1 MLMRDLLWILINLSF
16 QIACT
21 TPKDRRWPRNVSI
34 PFWGIGGIVSF
45 LNKNLAT
52 VTQHIRKL
60 RGGSQPILAQASD
73 GLPYVVKFSN
83 NLQGANLL
91 FNESI
96 GTELYRACNLP
107 VPPWKLLLVTDSF
120 IDDNPESWLETPEGY
135 LRPNAG
141 ICFGSR
147 FLGGDGRPALEI
159 LPRTSFS
166 KVRNRKSFWLAW
178 LVDAC
183 AGHADNRQAVFLE
196 DGAGW
201 LDAYFFDHGHIFG
214 GPKGESQPKV
224 EASCYLDPRIYP
236 TGSALQLTNI
246 RKSLRCLQA
255 DQLWRKI
262 QTLPDDW
269 KTESALFRFAQCLGR
284 LSTASFLQ
292 NTVDM
297 IVSSREKYN
306 EREDRKW
313 QSMRKPPRAVLRP
326 DDQNTKRGQS
336 FLVKCSERAICA

>member
-1 MLMRDLLWILINLSF
+1 
-16 QIACT
+16 
-21 TPKDRRWPRNVSI
+21 
-34 PFWGIGGIVSF
+34 VSF
-45 LNKNLAT
+45 SIKNLAV
-52 VTQHIRKL
+52 VTRHIRKL

-73 GLPYVVKFSN
+73 GLLYVVKFRN
-83 NLQGANLL
+83 NLQGSNVL

-107 VPPWKLLLVTDSF
+107 VPSWKLLLVTDSF
-120 IDDNPESWLETPEGY
+120 IDDNPESWLETTEGF

-147 FLGGDGRPALEI
+147 FLGEDGRYALEI
-159 LPRTSFS
+159 LPGTSFS
-166 KVRNRKSFWLAW
+166 KVRSRKNFWLAW

-201 LDAYFFDHGHIFG
+201 LDAYFFDHGHLFG
-214 GPKGESQPKV
+214 GPQGELQPKI

-236 TGSALQLTNI
+236 TLSVLQLTNI
-246 RKSLRCLQA
+246 RKSLRFLQV
-255 DQLWRKI
+255 DELWRQI

-269 KTESALFRFAQCLGR
+269 KSESALFRFAQCLGR

-297 IVSSREKYN
+297 IVGAQEKYN
-306 EREDRKW
+306 EREGNKW
-313 QSMRKPPRAVLRP
+313 QNMRKQPRAVPRLG
-326 DDQNTKRGQS
+326 DQGTRMGQC
-336 FLVKCSERAICA
+336 FLVKGADRAICA